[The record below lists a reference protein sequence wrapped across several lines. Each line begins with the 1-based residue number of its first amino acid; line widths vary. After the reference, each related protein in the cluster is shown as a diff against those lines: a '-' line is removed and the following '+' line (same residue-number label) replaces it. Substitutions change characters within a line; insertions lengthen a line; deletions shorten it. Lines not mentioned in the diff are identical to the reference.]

1 FSKYLARVSARS
13 KIPLVPALITGVLAA
28 LILVVNFNERR
39 IIDAVI
45 PVSIMWANLAYLCV
59 TVPLLVRRLRGW
71 PQRGGHRQPGIFT
84 LGPWGLPVNI
94 LAVLWGALVII
105 NIGWPRPEGPATWYE
120 ANAAWLFTGI
130 LVLTGTAYYGLFQR
144 RQTGILKEH
153 CA

>member
-1 FSKYLARVSARS
+1 
-13 KIPLVPALITGVLAA
+13 
-28 LILVVNFNERR
+28 
-39 IIDAVI
+39 
-45 PVSIMWANLAYLCV
+45 
-59 TVPLLVRRLRGW
+59 
-71 PQRGGHRQPGIFT
+71 
-84 LGPWGLPVNI
+84 VNI